1 MLREEDASRPRPQL
15 RTREFPLPRRA
26 WLALAAAQLALVL
39 GLFGPA
45 LFEGRV
51 FFFRDLSTYYAPAYA
66 FAAPWLKRGVWP
78 LWNPMVNAGEPF
90 LLAYPPDLLA
100 LWLGGAR
107 AALGIGPVLHVLLAM
122 AGGSVLAR
130 RLGMGP
136 WGCGVTGTVYGLGGF
151 VLSTLSLVQLF
162 QAAAWAP
169 WVIAAFLAAA
179 RQPTPRRVAALAVCA
194 ALQASTLGAD
204 VLVQTAVAGIVL
216 LDAPAAL
223 RDRRWL
229 RLAGSGVLALLL
241 AAPALLGARALVMG
255 SAREQGFDRAQ
266 VLSFSLHPAVL
277 GEIVLPKFLGDP
289 HAFSDADYWGRAYFP
304 EGYPYLVSIYLGL
317 PVLLLAASAR
327 GRRKLW
333 FLAGAGVLLSLGAY
347 GPLGPAARLD
357 PLALARPAEALLPG
371 SPGGRPARGFGLER
385 SLCEAPRGTG
395 RLGLVLPGLAW
406 LGVVL
411 ALRVDAGAVRA
422 VLGAVLPPLADWRGL
437 VAARSLWSDAWLPS
451 AALALAAGLA
461 LASRGAWARTA
472 ALVVALDLCIV
483 NGGINPLAPA
493 SFYDL
498 RPEVAALV
506 RGPAREGVFRWFSYG
521 VALTPGLRFTP
532 LLARAPSDV
541 WLYYLD
547 RQSLLPQTQVLDGLE
562 GGADVDRTGLSP
574 SGATLPVDE
583 AVPGRFAGHHRLLQ
597 LANVRWV
604 LSFSP
609 LPDALMARRGEA
621 RLPEIESPLGLYEM
635 REPLPRVFFRTSLS
649 DASLAVPAERRG
661 RLREGRSPHR
671 RAQGEYPPRVPRRS

>member
-1 MLREEDASRPRPQL
+1 
-15 RTREFPLPRRA
+15 
-26 WLALAAAQLALVL
+26 
-39 GLFGPA
+39 
-45 LFEGRV
+45 
-51 FFFRDLSTYYAPAYA
+51 
-66 FAAPWLKRGVWP
+66 
-78 LWNPMVNAGEPF
+78 MVNAGEPF

-216 LDAPAAL
+216 LDEPAAL
-223 RDRRWL
+223 RDRRLL
-229 RLAGSGVLALLL
+229 RLAGGGVLALLL
-241 AAPALLGARALVMG
+241 AAPALLGARALVVG

-277 GEIVLPKFLGDP
+277 GEVLLPRFLGDP

-317 PVLLLAASAR
+317 PVLLLAVSAR

-333 FLAGAGVLLSLGAY
+333 FLAAAGVLLSLGAY
-347 GPLGPAARLD
+347 GPLGLLPDSIRW
-357 PLALARPAEALLPG
+357 PLRGPQKLFFLVHLAVALLT
-371 SPGGRPARGFGLER
+371 GFGMER
-385 SLCEAPRGTG
+385 RLSEAPRGRG

-422 VLGAVLPPLADWRGL
+422 AFGAVLPPLADSRGL
-437 VAARSLWSDAWLPS
+437 VAARSLWPDAWLPS
-451 AALALAAGLA
+451 AALALVAGLA
-461 LASRGAWARTA
+461 LARGGAWARTA
-472 ALVVALDLCIV
+472 ALVVALDLSIV

-506 RGPAREGVFRWFSYG
+506 RSPAREGVFRWFSYG

-532 LLARAPSDV
+532 LFARAPSDV

-562 GGADVDRTGLSP
+562 GGADIDRTGLSP
-574 SGATLPVDE
+574 TGATLPVEE

-609 LPDALMARRGEA
+609 LPDALVARRGEA

-635 REPLPRVFFRTSLS
+635 REPLPRAFFQPSLS
-649 DASLAVPAERRG
+649 DASLAVPESGAVAYDRIDPHTVVLRANTPPGFLVVLDGHHPDWRAEDRSGPVPLQVAFGRYQAIPTRGGDAVVTLRYQPAWRAPALLLFAMGGLAVLVLALRR
-661 RLREGRSPHR
+661 
-671 RAQGEYPPRVPRRS
+671 

>member
-1 MLREEDASRPRPQL
+1 M
-15 RTREFPLPRRA
+15 RA
-26 WLALAAAQLALVL
+26 WLALAAAELALVL

-194 ALQASTLGAD
+194 ALQASTLGAE
-204 VLVQTAVAGIVL
+204 VLVQTAMAGIVL
-216 LDAPAAL
+216 LDEPAAL

-241 AAPALLGARALVMG
+241 AAPALLGARALVTG

-266 VLSFSLHPAVL
+266 VLAFSLHPAVL
-277 GEIVLPKFLGDP
+277 GEIVLPKLLGDP

-304 EGYPYLVSIYLGL
+304 EGYPYLVSVYLGL
-317 PVLLLAASAR
+317 PVLLLAVSAR

-333 FLAGAGVLLSLGAY
+333 FLAAAGVLLSLGAY
-347 GPLGPAARLD
+347 GPLGLLPEWIRW
-357 PLALARPAEALLPG
+357 PLRGPQKLFFLVHLAVALL
-371 SPGGRPARGFGLER
+371 AGFGLER
-385 SLCEAPRGTG
+385 RLSEAPRGRG

-411 ALRVDAGAVRA
+411 ALPRGRGGRPRGARRRPASAGGLAGPRCRALAVASRLVA
-422 VLGAVLPPLADWRGL
+422 VGRPRPGGGPGPGPRRGL
-437 VAARSLWSDAWLPS
+437 GPDGGPRRRPGPLHRQRRNQLSRSRLL
-451 AALALAAGLA
+451 
-461 LASRGAWARTA
+461 
-472 ALVVALDLCIV
+472 
-483 NGGINPLAPA
+483 
-493 SFYDL
+493 L
-498 RPEVAALV
+498 RPAP
-506 RGPAREGVFRWFSYG
+506 RG
-521 VALTPGLRFTP
+521 
-532 LLARAPSDV
+532 
-541 WLYYLD
+541 
-547 RQSLLPQTQVLDGLE
+547 
-562 GGADVDRTGLSP
+562 
-574 SGATLPVDE
+574 
-583 AVPGRFAGHHRLLQ
+583 
-597 LANVRWV
+597 
-604 LSFSP
+604 
-609 LPDALMARRGEA
+609 
-621 RLPEIESPLGLYEM
+621 
-635 REPLPRVFFRTSLS
+635 
-649 DASLAVPAERRG
+649 
-661 RLREGRSPHR
+661 GRS
-671 RAQGEYPPRVPRRS
+671 RAGPGG